1 MKRYN
6 KFHCLIYFN
15 PLGILDK
22 HSLVVSLEAGDD
34 SAEAS
39 VQVGG

>member
-1 MKRYN
+1 MKRN
-6 KFHCLIYFN
+6 DKFHHLIYLDS
-15 PLGILDK
+15 LGILDQ
-22 HSLVVSLEAGDD
+22 HPLVVSLEAGDD